1 MAKQKKKIRKVI
13 QTNTKLSEDA
23 ARLQFLKEDEQECLR
38 EIANYERMVKSYS
51 KYPKIANEILDEIQK
66 AKEGLLVTRYHI
78 TVLEEQMRQ
87 LKRVKD
93 F

>member
-13 QTNTKLSEDA
+13 QTNVKLSEDA
-23 ARLQFLKEDEQECLR
+23 ARLAWLKEDEQECLR
-38 EIANYERMVKSYS
+38 EIATYEKMVKAYS
-51 KYPKIANEILDEIQK
+51 KYPKIANEILDEIEK
-66 AKEGLLVTRYHI
+66 AKDGLLVTRTHI
-78 TVLEEQMRQ
+78 RVLEEQMRQ